1 MTIANPPETLV
12 EAVVSHRRFL
22 VTSHLN
28 PDGDAIGTSLALAR
42 ILRAMGKEAAVWLRD
57 PMPPAYRPMPGA
69 AGVHGG
75 AEPPA
80 GFPSGFDLC
89 VVLECPTLDRSGLE
103 ALLPRLPLLNI
114 DHHLGNDGYGLVRW
128 VDVTAPAVGEMVLRL
143 AERLGAT
150 VDADAATLLHLAI
163 VTDTGGFRF
172 QNATPAAFEAC
183 ARLVRLGS
191 QPERIAQWLYES
203 QSLGAVRLLGEVL
216 PTLELAAD
224 GQVATALLTLEMFE
238 RAGAQP
244 GESEG
249 LIDHPRSIAGVE
261 AVALCRERVPGRTK
275 VSLRSRG
282 DVDVEQIARRHG
294 GGGHKNAAGFELAGT
309 PAAVR
314 PAVVAALAEIL
325 PPKVP

>member
-1 MTIANPPETLV
+1 MTTANLPDELP
-12 EAVVSHRRFL
+12 AAISSGRRFL

-28 PDGDAIGTSLALAR
+28 PDGDAIGTSLGLAR
-42 ILRAMGKEAAVWLRD
+42 ILRGIGKQVAVWLHD
-57 PMPPAYRPMPGA
+57 PLPPVYRQLPDA
-69 AGVHGG
+69 EQIHFG

-80 GFPSGFDLC
+80 GFPTAFDAA

-103 ALLPRLPLLNI
+103 KVLPVLPLVNI
-114 DHHLGNDGYGLVRW
+114 DHHLGNDGYGIACW
-128 VDVTAPAVGEMVLRL
+128 VDVAAPAVGEMVLRL
-143 AERLGAT
+143 AERMGAPIDT
-150 VDADAATLLHLAI
+150 DAATLLHLAI
-163 VTDTGGFRF
+163 LTDTGGFRF

-191 QPERIAQWLYES
+191 RPERIAGWLYES
-203 QSLGAVRLLGEVL
+203 QSLGSVRLLGEML
-216 PTLELAAD
+216 PTLEMAAE
-224 GQVATALLTLEMFE
+224 GQVATALLTLDMFQ

-261 AVALCRERVPGRTK
+261 AVALCRERAPGRTK

-294 GGGHKNAAGFELAGT
+294 GGGHKNAAGYELAGP
-309 PAAVR
+309 PAEVR
-314 PAVVAALAEIL
+314 PRVVQALCEVL
-325 PPKVP
+325 SPKAP